1 MAFQILGF
9 DSTYKVPR
17 FAAQIIYGA
26 GSVSASQ
33 SEMACLCV
41 GLKTSAGSMTADN
54 DVVQVSTTDEVDAYA
69 GAGSQ
74 LARMAYKALKVPGVR
89 LYLAA
94 VAEAGS
100 GTAATA
106 TLVLSGTWSTAGTW
120 ALRVA
125 GELMTGTVNATD
137 TVDDVGAAIAAAIAA
152 RPRLPVTAAYTSGS
166 DTLTLTCKNV
176 GAGGRDWL
184 VAWDKSALPSG
195 LVGTLTGSAAAGS
208 NRVRMG
214 ASASG
219 TGTEDPTTILTKLM
233 SRRYGRIAVASTD
246 ASNAVAKWKPF
257 ADAKAVST
265 VMQYEHLVFGV
276 NSTLQIAKTLAQGT
290 LGGGGTYSGGL
301 NHVRSQ
307 VIWDRNCEAHPAE
320 LAASKAAVRAVT
332 EGADPVPDYDGL
344 VLPGIPATP
353 LGYESDTPT
362 DLECNDALNAGVTPV
377 RTVGDSARVVRAI
390 TSYCLTT
397 AGNAGEERCLDVG
410 DAVMPD
416 YASLDTSILY
426 EGYKAL
432 NKYVQADP
440 PVEANALPSGIATP
454 ATWNAHLLQ
463 RMLDWFRSGWIE
475 DPRENPPVSEFN
487 TVAKR
492 IQSAVPLLVRR
503 VQHQLGVIVRQ
514 TSNS

>member
-1 MAFQILGF
+1 MAFSIQGF
-9 DSTYKVPR
+9 DSNYKTPR
-17 FAAQIIYGA
+17 FAAQITYGSGNVTA
-26 GSVSASQ
+26 AQSAIS
-33 SEMACLCV
+33 CLCV

-74 LARMAYKALKVPGVR
+74 LARMAYKALKVPGVK

-120 ALRVA
+120 GVRVA
-125 GELMTGTVNATD
+125 GELMTGTVGATD
-137 TVDDVGAAIAAAIAA
+137 TVDDVGAAIVAAISA
-152 RPRLPVTAAYTSGS
+152 RPRLPVTAAYSAGS
-166 DTLTLTCKNV
+166 DTVTFTCKNV
-176 GAGGRDWL
+176 GTGGKDWII
-184 VAWDKSALPSG
+184 AWDKSALPSG
-195 LVGTLTGSAAAGS
+195 CVGTLTGSAAAGS

-214 ASASG
+214 ASGSG
-219 TGTEDPTTILTKLM
+219 TGTEDPATIITKLM
-233 SRRYGRIAVASTD
+233 SRGFGRVAIGSNDVT
-246 ASNAVAKWKPF
+246 NAVSKWKPF

-265 VMQYEHLVFGV
+265 VMLYEHLLFGS
-276 NSTLQIAKTLAQGT
+276 NGTLQVAKTLAQGT

-301 NHVRSQ
+301 NHTRS
-307 VIWDRNCEAHPAE
+307 VVSWARNCEAHPCE
-320 LAASKAAVRAVT
+320 IAAAFSASRAVT
-332 EGADPVPDYDGL
+332 EGADPVPDYDGY
-344 VLPGIPATP
+344 VLPGILAVQP
-353 LGYESDTPT
+353 GYESDTPT
-362 DLECNDALNAGVTPV
+362 DAECNDALNAGVTPV
-377 RTVGDSARVVRAI
+377 RTVGDSSRVVRAI
-390 TSYCLTT
+390 TTYCLTS

-410 DAVMPD
+410 DAIMPD
-416 YASLDTSILY
+416 YAALDTALLY

-440 PVEANALPSGIATP
+440 PANASALPSGIATP
-454 ATWNAHLLQ
+454 AVWNSHLMQ
-463 RMLDWFRSGWIE
+463 RMMDWYRAGWIE

-492 IQSAVPLLVRR
+492 IQTVMVLIVRR
-503 VQHQLGVIVRQ
+503 VQHQLGVLVRQ